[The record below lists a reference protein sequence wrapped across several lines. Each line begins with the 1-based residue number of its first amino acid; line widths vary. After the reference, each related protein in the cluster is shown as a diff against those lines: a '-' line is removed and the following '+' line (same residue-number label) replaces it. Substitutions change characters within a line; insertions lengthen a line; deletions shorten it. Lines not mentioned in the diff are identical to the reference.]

1 MCKIS
6 VIVPVYNTEQYLP
19 RCLDSI
25 LSQSFTDFELLLVDD
40 GSTDGSGAICD
51 TYAEK
56 DSRVRVFHK
65 ENGGV
70 SSARNVGLTHAQ
82 GDWLYFVDSDD
93 ELLPDG
99 LLTLVNCIGND
110 VDVVMGGYEK
120 YDVNGHVVEIVG
132 KTGEIIVLKKKE
144 SITSLYHGHAL
155 DYYYLGWMWIRM
167 FRNSI
172 IKCERISF
180 DTRLRIKEDTLFTM
194 QYLCRSNGVTR
205 FVNKPVYKYFM
216 RNGSAMG
223 GWREGFDR
231 AYVDSFEAL
240 RKMKREIEASDVNCS
255 ELSFIAKEGLWHRY
269 VEIKDKIMTSDTS
282 DANVLLKKLRV
293 EVESEGVGVLFLL
306 RKKIRKVL
314 RKWKSRH

>member
-6 VIVPVYNTEQYLP
+6 IIVPVYNTEKYLT

-25 LSQSFTDFELLLVDD
+25 LGQSFTDFELLLIDD
-40 GSTDGSGAICD
+40 GSTDGSGLICD
-51 TYAEK
+51 SYA
-56 DSRVRVFHK
+56 DRDRRIRVFYK
-65 ENGGV
+65 KNGGV
-70 SSARNVGLTHAQ
+70 SSARNLGIDKAQ
-82 GDWLYFVDSDD
+82 GEWLYFVDSDD

-99 LLTLVNCIGND
+99 LKVLVDNISDD

-120 YDVNGHVVEIVG
+120 YDVNGHVVETVG
-132 KTGEIIVLKKKE
+132 KTGEILVLTKKE

-180 DTRLRIKEDTLFTM
+180 DTGLRIKEDTLFTI

-231 AYVDSFEAL
+231 TYVDSFEAL
-240 RKMKREIEASDVNCS
+240 KKMKHEIEVSDVNCS
-255 ELSFIAKEGLWHRY
+255 ELSFVAKEGVWRRY
-269 VEIKDKIMTSDTS
+269 VEIKDKIMTSDIS
-282 DANVLLKKLRV
+282 DADVLLKQLRA
-293 EVESEGVGVLFLL
+293 EVKSEGVGVSFLV

-314 RKWKSRH
+314 RKWKRRR

>member
-6 VIVPVYNTEQYLP
+6 IIVPVHNTEQYLP

-25 LSQSFTDFELLLVDD
+25 LSQSFADFELLLIDD
-40 GSTDGSGAICD
+40 GSTDGSGLICD
-51 TYAEK
+51 SYADRE
-56 DSRVRVFHK
+56 RRIRVFYK

-70 SSARNVGLTHAQ
+70 SSARNLGIDKAQ
-82 GDWLYFVDSDD
+82 GEWLYFVDSDD

-99 LLTLVNCIGND
+99 LKVLVDNTSDD

-120 YDVNGHVVEIVG
+120 YDVNGHVVETVG
-132 KTGEIIVLKKKE
+132 KTGEILVLTKKE

-180 DTRLRIKEDTLFTM
+180 DTGLRIKEDTLFTI

-231 AYVDSFEAL
+231 SYIDSLYAL
-240 RKMKREIEASDVNCS
+240 IKMKQEIERYYPGCSDVVYV
-255 ELSFIAKEGLWHRY
+255 AKEGIWVRY
-269 VEIKDKIMTSDTS
+269 NKIIGKAKQYNVEDT
-282 DANVLLKKLRV
+282 VLLNKLHNDVKKELKL
-293 EVESEGVGVLFLL
+293 SFFIQKKT
-306 RKKIRKVL
+306 RKIIRK
-314 RKWKSRH
+314 WFH